1 MKTSRGQRGRYDHD
15 AALQL
20 GRSSGPQQALT
31 AADLSRLPDPAARY
45 VRRTGAVGQPMV
57 TNFRAR
63 IHGRIRGGAEEP
75 WMRFRGEQVNTCAEE
90 LNRLFFITASM
101 RGIPVAVFHRFVDES
116 ATMTVKALSLF
127 TIVDAHGPEMNRSE
141 TVTILND
148 LCVLAPAALVHPA
161 VQWQAIDDRSAIVT
175 LTRFDE
181 TVSARLVFDGD
192 DQLVDF
198 VSDDRARSSRDGRA
212 FTAQRWSTPLLDGR
226 DMDGRHLM
234 THGEARWHAPAP
246 EGEFTYLEFELDDIT
261 YNVTS

>member
-1 MKTSRGQRGRYDHD
+1 MKTSRGQRGRYERN

-20 GRSSGPQQALT
+20 GRSGPQRRLT
-31 AADLSRLPDPAARY
+31 AADLAGLPDPVARY

-75 WMRFRGEQVNTCAEE
+75 WMRLRGEQVNTYDEE

-101 RGIPVAVFHRFVDES
+101 KGMPVAVFHRFVKES

-148 LCVLAPAALVHPA
+148 LCVLAPAALIHSA
-161 VQWQAIDDRSAIVT
+161 VRWQELDDHSAIAT

-181 TVSARLVFDGD
+181 TVSARLVVDED

-198 VSDDRARSSRDGRA
+198 VSDDRSRASRDGRV
-212 FTAQRWSTPLLDGR
+212 FTPQRWSTPLSAGGN
-226 DMDGRHLM
+226 MAGRHLM

-246 EGEFTYLEFELDDIT
+246 EGEFAYLEFELDDIA
-261 YNVTS
+261 YNVTA